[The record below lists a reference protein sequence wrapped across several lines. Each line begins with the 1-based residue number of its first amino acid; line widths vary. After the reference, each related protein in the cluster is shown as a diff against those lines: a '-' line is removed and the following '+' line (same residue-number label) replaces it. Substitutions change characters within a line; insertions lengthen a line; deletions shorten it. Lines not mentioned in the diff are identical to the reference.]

1 MWRHRAA
8 IRPSPDRGA
17 SAVELRNLRVQLV
30 GGRELVFQFDRARL
44 QAGGGGKFLTAI
56 RGSAIIDR
64 ENRESFVRQKLVEE
78 RRGSTPCI
86 LHGLPGRTA
95 IDVHDQR
102 DWVFLARVPMVRQD

>member
-30 GGRELVFQFDRARL
+30 ERRELVFQFDRARL
-44 QAGGGGKFLTAI
+44 EAGRGGKFLTAI

-64 ENRESFVRQKLVEE
+64 ENRESFVRQKMVEE
-78 RRGSTPCI
+78 GRGSTPCI
-86 LHGLPGRTA
+86 LDGLPPPTPLEIFFERN
-95 IDVHDQR
+95 
-102 DWVFLARVPMVRQD
+102 FLFR